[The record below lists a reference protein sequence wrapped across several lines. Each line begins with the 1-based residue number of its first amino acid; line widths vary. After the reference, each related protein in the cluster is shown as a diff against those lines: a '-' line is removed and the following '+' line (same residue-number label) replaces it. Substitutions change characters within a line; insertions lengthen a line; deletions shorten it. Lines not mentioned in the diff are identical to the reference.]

1 VAAAPAPKLQPSA
14 GVSGREACETQLKAA
29 ANADE
34 VVHVYRLPDGMGD
47 TLKPSTRLCRFNVD
61 KESWVAWLGRNN
73 TRNIEAAEQ
82 VTRKVQAKLKS
93 MGLLDKREPDDGF
106 FGSKTGEAFARFQL
120 QQGLPP
126 TGKPDELTFL
136 ILEHQ
141 DASPR

>member
-1 VAAAPAPKLQPSA
+1 
-14 GVSGREACETQLKAA
+14 
-29 ANADE
+29 
-34 VVHVYRLPDGMGD
+34 
-47 TLKPSTRLCRFNVD
+47 
-61 KESWVAWLGRNN
+61 
-73 TRNIEAAEQ
+73 
-82 VTRKVQAKLKS
+82 

-136 ILEHQ
+136 LLEHQ